1 MTDPKQFTDVIYEVR
16 DRAAWI
22 IINRPKV
29 YNAFRGQT
37 LEELIQALH
46 LAANDRQ
53 VASIVL
59 TGAGDKAFCTGGDQS
74 AHEGQYDG
82 RGVVGLPIDELQGLI
97 RDVPK
102 PVIARVNGFA
112 IGGGN
117 VLATLCD
124 LTIAA
129 DTAQFGQV
137 GPKVGSV
144 DAGWGTAFLARH
156 VGDKKAREIWFINDR
171 YTAEQAREMGLVNK
185 VVPAARLDAAVKEW
199 TDKLAQRSPTAIALA
214 KRSFNADFGQYPGHQ
229 QLCSSCREAVLRHG
243 GVEGRCRGVQR
254 EARTELPQVH
264 FLTAAASHTSDCKP
278 KRRIMAS
285 HKVIIS
291 CAVTGSIHTPSMS
304 PHLPVTSAEIAESA
318 LGAAAAGAAI
328 VHLHARNP
336 VDGRP
341 DQSPEAFE
349 PFLRVIKQSS
359 NVVVNLTTGGSPYMT
374 VEERVRPAATWKP
387 EVASLNMGSMNFG
400 LFPMLKRYKSFKHD
414 WEPQMLEGSHDLVFR
429 NSFRDIRY
437 ALETLNSSGA
447 RYEFECYDT
456 SHLYNLHYFW
466 TEGLV
471 KAPLFIQT
479 CFGLLGGI
487 GSHPDDVMHMKR
499 TADRLFG
506 NNYHWSVLGAGR
518 TQMPVAAM
526 AASMGGNVRVG
537 LEDSLWIGAGRL
549 AETNAEQVTQVRKII
564 EGLGLEIASPDEAR
578 EILQLKGGDKVAF

>member
-37 LEELIQALH
+37 LEELIQAFH

-59 TGAGDKAFCTGGDQS
+59 TGAGEKAFCTGGDQS

-185 VVPAARLDAAVKEW
+185 
-199 TDKLAQRSPTAIALA
+199 LAQRSPTAIALA
-214 KRSFNADFGQYPGHQ
+214 KRSFNADSDNIRGISNFALH
-229 QLCSSCREAVLRHG
+229 AVKMFYD
-243 GVEGRCRGVQR
+243 
-254 EARTELPQVH
+254 T
-264 FLTAAASHTSDCKP
+264 
-278 KRRIMAS
+278 
-285 HKVIIS
+285 
-291 CAVTGSIHTPSMS
+291 
-304 PHLPVTSAEIAESA
+304 AES
-318 LGAAAAGAAI
+318 
-328 VHLHARNP
+328 
-336 VDGRP
+336 
-341 DQSPEAFE
+341 
-349 PFLRVIKQSS
+349 K
-359 NVVVNLTTGGSPYMT
+359 
-374 VEERVRPAATWKP
+374 
-387 EVASLNMGSMNFG
+387 
-400 LFPMLKRYKSFKHD
+400 
-414 WEPQMLEGSHDLVFR
+414 EG
-429 NSFRDIRY
+429 
-437 ALETLNSSGA
+437 
-447 RYEFECYDT
+447 
-456 SHLYNLHYFW
+456 
-466 TEGLV
+466 
-471 KAPLFIQT
+471 
-479 CFGLLGGI
+479 
-487 GSHPDDVMHMKR
+487 
-499 TADRLFG
+499 
-506 NNYHWSVLGAGR
+506 
-518 TQMPVAAM
+518 VAAF
-526 AASMGGNVRVG
+526 N
-537 LEDSLWIGAGRL
+537 E
-549 AETNAEQVTQVRKII
+549 K
-564 EGLGLEIASPDEAR
+564 R
-578 EILQLKGGDKVAF
+578 EPNFHKFTS